1 MCKAHEVFLEGIC
14 PAVTKVFIQIHLLL
28 ISGYVLMLLV
38 INVNFLTQWH
48 LSAKKLL
55 LKDKLNSGFLD
66 ETPQ

>member
-38 INVNFLTQWH
+38 INVKFFDTMAFISQK
-48 LSAKKLL
+48 ATV
-55 LKDKLNSGFLD
+55 
-66 ETPQ
+66 ER